1 MAFSKF
7 VAGFYGLQTKYEIV
21 LGKSH
26 VFRAY
31 TEIRDGQVSNFSPQ
45 VTPKL
50 IDWEGGWPMKS
61 EKNFQSI
68 RILFLFRDTSTLWE

>member
-1 MAFSKF
+1 
-7 VAGFYGLQTKYEIV
+7 
-21 LGKSH
+21 
-26 VFRAY
+26 
-31 TEIRDGQVSNFSPQ
+31 
-45 VTPKL
+45 L

>member
-50 IDWEGGWPMKS
+50 ID
-61 EKNFQSI
+61 
-68 RILFLFRDTSTLWE
+68 